1 VNSGIDGDDS
11 NESTE
16 SNVIVGFRGFG
27 SNSPGP
33 SGHGSGQMKAGIWD
47 ANERVRNAVAAIKNM
62 CESYALEPHLLQ
74 LLGEK

>member
-1 VNSGIDGDDS
+1 MDDDS

-27 SNSPGP
+27 SSSPGP
-33 SGHGSGQMKAGIWD
+33 SGHTNNSNQLKAGIWD
-47 ANERVRNAVAAIKNM
+47 ANERARNAVAAVKCM
-62 CESYALEPHLLQ
+62 CECYALEPHLLQ